1 MIVSPATFS
10 DLNAVGVLIAESAMH
25 APSSPHHETEMTR
38 ESFGLAQDYV
48 ANRIDNGD
56 IALKL
61 EVGERLAAC
70 GVIRPRVLVRSSHVG
85 ELLILVHPG
94 ARRRGVGQT
103 LMSHMMIAARARS
116 ALRKLSV
123 RVNEDDQAFLSLLGG
138 QEGWTMERLEHNAL
152 RIDAVDVA
160 VQVWAHELP

>member
-10 DLNAVGVLIAESAMH
+10 DLNAIGVLIAESAMH
-25 APSSPHHETEMTR
+25 TLSSPHHETEMAR

-48 ANRIDNGD
+48 GNRIDSGD

-61 EVGERLAAC
+61 EVGEHLAAC

-85 ELLILVHPG
+85 ELLILVHPE

-103 LMSHMMIAARARS
+103 LMSHLMIAACARS

-123 RVNEDDQAFLSLLGG
+123 RVNEEDQALRALLGG
-138 QEGWTMERLEHNAL
+138 QGGWVVERVEHNAL

-160 VQVWAHELP
+160 VQVWAYQLP